1 MSYVCKLFNLLMLN
15 VIQLLSVGMITVY
28 PNFEAPG
35 SFHGLYIKDVV
46 NISDTNTTSENIL

>member
-1 MSYVCKLFNLLMLN
+1 
-15 VIQLLSVGMITVY
+15 MITVY

-46 NISDTNTTSENIL
+46 NISDTNTATEKYSRIGRAYKYVLFRIYNIG